1 MPRDYTKIHAWQ
13 LADDLVIE
21 VYRLTRSFPKD
32 ELYGLTS
39 QLRRAM
45 VSAAGNIVEGSGR
58 KTDNDYLQFLYV
70 SLSSLK
76 EAEYYLSIA
85 ERLGYCKPGTAFKDK
100 LTQALKT
107 IRALINYISNH
118 RRES

>member
-1 MPRDYTKIHAWQ
+1 MPRDYTNIRAWK
-13 LADDLVIE
+13 LIDELVLE
-21 VYRLTRSFPKD
+21 VYRLTRSFPED
-32 ELYGLTS
+32 ERYGLTS

-76 EAEYYLSIA
+76 EAEYYLAIA
-85 ERLGYCKPGTAFKDK
+85 ERLGYCKAGTNFKTK
-100 LTQALKT
+100 FSLALRT
-107 IRALINYISNH
+107 LRALINYINSH

>member
-1 MPRDYTKIHAWQ
+1 MPRDYTKIRAWQ
-13 LADDLVIE
+13 MTDELVIE

-39 QLRRAM
+39 QLRRAI
-45 VSAAGNIVEGSGR
+45 VSSAANIVEGSGR

-76 EAEYYLSIA
+76 EAEYCLSIA
-85 ERLGYCKPGTAFKDK
+85 ERLGYCKTSMEFKDK
-100 LTQALKT
+100 FSQALRT
-107 IRALINYISNH
+107 LRGLINYIDSH